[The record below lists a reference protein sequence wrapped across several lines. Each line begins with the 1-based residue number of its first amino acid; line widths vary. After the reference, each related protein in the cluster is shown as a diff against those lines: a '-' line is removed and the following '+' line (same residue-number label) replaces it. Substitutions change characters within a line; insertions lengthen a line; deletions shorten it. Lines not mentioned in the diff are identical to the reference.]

1 MWAVTRAKPDDQH
14 NHLLFS
20 TMDPLESIL
29 VEKPD
34 SEDSLE
40 LIDMNDEHAALGSPD
55 PNAQGES
62 AEGRITRNLCGSMRR
77 RPLGAK
83 RNRQSPIKGNCLGS
97 RLPKSSATEATYRVI
112 YGKGEVPDIDTFSVQ
127 REGEATADAQG
138 RNFIGSGAMSPTKAS
153 VDDFVTSLRIETPE
167 FAKDA
172 LVTYKRGRVRQAS
185 PEALVSPPHTPRAH
199 EDGAG
204 WQDLLRNVK
213 ETMPYCIRVL
223 SLSFRG
229 KAGNK
234 LDTELLSGGKH
245 YKAPSPLVQIL
256 LKEDPYL
263 VAGLLSFC
271 AWYVLSLI
279 YYVISLV
286 HGIYVLLIRPPI
298 FIMVFLSGKALF
310 IIRALCAACFA
321 VLFISLADYRAL
333 KRTGS
338 FERLGLT
345 DFRSRCQFISE
356 DPIPEPQFND
366 LREVAPSY
374 VLSLIRHLKMMLL
387 YPEDVIRGYY
397 DGFDQIYVPER
408 PEQPLDLIFWI
419 LGIVRWV
426 GGSCFSYF
434 ITVFSRVIFIYAS
447 LFMTV
452 RQNASILREMGMFWL
467 FLGTFS
473 VITIGLI
480 LSLIQIPVL
489 SRVVDIVG
497 FASLLCFFFIG
508 GLRITRCLLSRR
520 RPQLQS

>member
-29 VEKPD
+29 VEKSY

-40 LIDMNDEHAALGSPD
+40 LIDMNEENATPSPD
-55 PNAQGES
+55 PDAQGEPVES
-62 AEGRITRNLCGSMRR
+62 RITRNLCGSMRR
-77 RPLGAK
+77 RPVGAK
-83 RNRQSPIKGNCLGS
+83 KNRQSPVKGNRLGS
-97 RLPKSSATEATYRVI
+97 RLPKSAATEATYRVI
-112 YGKGEVPDIDTFSVQ
+112 YGKGEVPDSDTLPVQ
-127 REGEATADAQG
+127 REGEAVTDAQG
-138 RNFIGSGAMSPTKAS
+138 RNFVGSGAMSPRKAS

-185 PEALVSPPHTPRAH
+185 PEALVSPPHTPRAQ
-199 EDGAG
+199 EDSAG
-204 WQDLLRNVK
+204 WYDLLRNVK
-213 ETMPYCIRVL
+213 ETLPYCIRVL

-234 LDTELLSGGKH
+234 LDTELISGDKH

-271 AWYVLSLI
+271 AWYVLSLL

-286 HGIYVLLIRPPI
+286 HGIYVLVIRPPI

-321 VLFISLADYRAL
+321 VLFISMADYRVL

-356 DPIPEPQFND
+356 DPIPEPRFND
-366 LREVAPSY
+366 LRGIAPSY

-397 DGFDQIYVPER
+397 DSFDQIYVPER

-426 GGSCFSYF
+426 GGSCLSYF
-434 ITVFSRVIFIYAS
+434 ITVFSRVVFIYAA

-452 RQNASILREMGMFWL
+452 RHNASVLRELGMFWL
-467 FLGTFS
+467 FLGTFCM
-473 VITIGLI
+473 ITIGLA
-480 LSLIQIPVL
+480 LSLVQIPVL
-489 SRVVDIVG
+489 SSVVDIVG

-508 GLRITRCLLSRR
+508 GLRIARCLLSRR
-520 RPQLQS
+520 RPKSQA